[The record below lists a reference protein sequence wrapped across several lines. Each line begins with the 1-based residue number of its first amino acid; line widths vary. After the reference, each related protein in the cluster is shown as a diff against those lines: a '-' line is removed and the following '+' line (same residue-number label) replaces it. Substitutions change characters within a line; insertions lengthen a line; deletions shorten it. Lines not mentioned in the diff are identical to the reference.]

1 MKWILEKRFKNES
14 LYFINRLLQSR
25 HLASVKVFREGH
37 NRIILKQL
45 FIEYSDIQISV
56 HNSIALIHFFDKFMI
71 VSGINPIKK
80 SSFKN
85 NRGDKCFF
93 KFIEGSL
100 IGELIQEV

>member
-14 LYFINRLLQSR
+14 LYFINWLLQSR
-25 HLASVKVFREGH
+25 HLGSVKVFREGH
-37 NRIILKQL
+37 NGIILKQL
-45 FIEYSDIQISV
+45 FIEYSNIQIFV

-71 VSGINPIKK
+71 VDGINSIKK

-85 NRGDKCFF
+85 NRGRKYFF